1 MSDKQTIYVH
11 SVETLGALDGPGL
24 RYIVFFSGCPL
35 RCIYC
40 HNPDTQNINDGKPMQ
55 VSELVADILEYKSF
69 LQNGGVTLSGGEP
82 LFQPEGARTLLHALK
97 REGLHT
103 ALDTAGSVDTRLSG
117 PALREADLVLLDIKA
132 LDDALCRDI
141 TSNSAQN
148 TLRTLKFLNDVEKPV
163 WIRHVLLP
171 GYTLD
176 EKRLS
181 QLAKFLTRFDCIE
194 KVELLPFHKMGE
206 HKWKELGRPYQLY
219 DTKEPSAEEVE
230 AAKEIFLHHGFSVQ

>member
-1 MSDKQTIYVH
+1 MSDANTVYVH

-24 RYIVFFSGCPL
+24 RYVVFFAGCPL

-40 HNPDTQNINDGKPMQ
+40 HNPDTQNINAGKPMQ
-55 VSELVADILEYKSF
+55 AGELVADILQYKHY

-82 LFQPEGARTLLHALK
+82 LFQPEAARTLLQMLK

-103 ALDTAGSVDTRLSG
+103 ALDTAGSVDTRLSA

-132 LDDALCRDI
+132 LDDSLCRAI
-141 TSNSAQN
+141 TANSAQN
-148 TLRTLKFLNDVEKPV
+148 TLRTLKFLNEIEKPV

-176 EKRLS
+176 ERRLS
-181 QLAKFLTRFDCIE
+181 HLAKFLTQFDCIE

-206 HKWKELGRPYQLY
+206 HKWKELGRAYSLY
-219 DTKEPSAEEVE
+219 DTREPTQKEVAD
-230 AAKEIFLHHGFSVQ
+230 AKELFTKYGLSVQ